1 MPAALPK
8 ISPADTKT
16 RILDAA
22 EALFVAGGFD
32 SMSMRQITGAASVNL
47 AAVNYHFGS
56 KDALIH
62 AVLARR
68 LDSLNEQRLLM
79 LDAFEAAFGAELTCE
94 HVLTAMFLPAVRIFR
109 SNAPGADRYLHF
121 LGRAYTDPSVVVRD
135 FINSHYIQSLGR
147 FFFAFQRTL
156 PELSREDLGFRLH
169 FALGALSGILAGGN
183 TQRLI
188 RDFTQEQGDEEPV
201 ILARLASLAWPC
213 PLLGSRLK
221 RRLQATAGPPMRRPD
236 SPTWPAE
243 TVHVPG
249 PTPQSHSHERRIP
262 RFRQLGHG
270 RQARQRLGPAQAFAA
285 GAFQGGAT
293 RCEGLCA
300 GGWPG

>member
-1 MPAALPK
+1 MPAASPK

-201 ILARLASLAWPC
+201 ILARLASLMVAALRA
-213 PLLGSRLK
+213 PLPGKAEALQYAHMTNIPGVALPTVGVPLETKASSDSR
-221 RRLQATAGPPMRRPD
+221 AAD
-236 SPTWPAE
+236 EAS
-243 TVHVPG
+243 
-249 PTPQSHSHERRIP
+249 
-262 RFRQLGHG
+262 RFTNL
-270 RQARQRLGPAQAFAA
+270 AR
-285 GAFQGGAT
+285 
-293 RCEGLCA
+293 
-300 GGWPG
+300 

>member
-1 MPAALPK
+1 MPAASPK
-8 ISPADTKT
+8 LSPADTKT

-22 EALFVAGGFD
+22 EALFVTGGFD
-32 SMSMRQITGAASVNL
+32 AMSMRQITGAAGVNL

-56 KDALIH
+56 KDALIQ
-62 AVLARR
+62 AVLSRR
-68 LDSLNEQRLLM
+68 LDPLNEQRLQM
-79 LDAFEAAFGAELTCE
+79 LDAFEKAFGVQISTE

-109 SNAPGADRYLHF
+109 SDTPGAKHYLHF
-121 LGRAYTDPSVVVRD
+121 LGRAYTEPSPVVRD

-201 ILARLASLAWPC
+201 ILARLASLMVAALKA
-213 PLLGSRLK
+213 PLPGKAEALQFAHMTNIPGVALPIAESPPAASSAGHSRAADEASQPSNL
-221 RRLQATAGPPMRRPD
+221 
-236 SPTWPAE
+236 
-243 TVHVPG
+243 
-249 PTPQSHSHERRIP
+249 
-262 RFRQLGHG
+262 
-270 RQARQRLGPAQAFAA
+270 AR
-285 GAFQGGAT
+285 
-293 RCEGLCA
+293 
-300 GGWPG
+300 